1 MSETGNQPDQN
12 HRYELIGIID
22 VPGYPEQEAPIGY
35 YIKDK
40 PAGDISGFS
49 EREAWQMIY
58 EQGAVNAQAVS
69 TQEEGWV
76 IEPSENVPPIENERW
91 KISAWKESGELFA
104 PLSEEAL
111 AQLHRGIK
119 LASQELANDL
129 TSRLSFETEMK
140 QEDLYAV
147 REVINQAET
156 ITGLTGA
163 GVSTMSGIPDY
174 RSVAMGMWQKDP
186 QLLEHL
192 NEQTFQQDP
201 DRFWQ
206 NFYLLIHNTLRPLM
220 PFDNHTNLIAAMEAI
235 RPNET
240 HEFFSWL
247 EQKKSKQVTVVTQ
260 NVDRLHQQAGS
271 EKVVEFHGNVLECS
285 CTNCKRTYPLADV
298 LQENQKPECEVCGG
312 ELRPDAVFFGDP
324 IKGLEE
330 SVAAVKNADL
340 VIVAGTSL
348 QVFPFSS
355 LLNHVSRDKKL
366 VYINGEPPEEPAV
379 FDYVLSGNL
388 SLISQELKKILI

>member
-1 MSETGNQPDQN
+1 MPETGKQSEQDYS
-12 HRYELIGIID
+12 YELIGTIYI
-22 VPGYPEQEAPIGY
+22 PGYPQDTPIGY
-35 YIKDK
+35 YLKDNST
-40 PAGDISGFS
+40 GNISGLS
-49 EREAWQMIY
+49 KQEAWQLID
-58 EQGAVNAQAVS
+58 EQGAVNARAVS
-69 TQEEGWV
+69 TPEEGRI
-76 IEPSENVPPIENERW
+76 IEVTENLPLIESEEWN
-91 KISAWKESGELFA
+91 ISAWNESGDLFA

-111 AQLHRGIK
+111 TQLHHGMEI
-119 LASQELANDL
+119 ASQTLAENL
-129 TSRLSFETEMK
+129 TSKLDFETEMD

-147 REVINQAET
+147 KEAINQAKRVT
-156 ITGLTGA
+156 VLTGA

-192 NEQTFQQDP
+192 NEHTFQQDP
-201 DRFWQ
+201 VRFWQ
-206 NFYLLIHNTLRPLM
+206 NFYLLIRNTLRPLM
-220 PFDNHTNLIAAMEAI
+220 SFDNHTNLIAAMKAI

-240 HEFFSWL
+240 HLFFSWL
-247 EQKKSKQVTVVTQ
+247 ERELRKDVTVVTQ

-285 CTNCKRTYPLADV
+285 CINCGRTYPLADV
-298 LQENQKPECEVCGG
+298 LQENSKPECKVCGG

-330 SVAAVKNADL
+330 SIAAVERADL

-348 QVFPFSS
+348 QVYPFSS
-355 LLNHVSRDKKL
+355 LLNHVSTDKKV
-366 VYINGEPPEEPAV
+366 VYINGELPEEPSA

-388 SLISQELKKILI
+388 SLISEELKKRFT